1 MRIAA
6 LVLFFIAVSSGA
18 VLAQGQ
24 PADRADPA
32 ARQAEP
38 EEVVVRGRRVGEL
51 RLEVE
56 LKRERAYEI
65 FNEINSSDDFDVSC
79 DKENTSGT
87 RLRRQVCRARF
98 EDDISSDAAR
108 EYMATMFLLC
118 EPTPDQFGGGM
129 SLNTQACMFGGAG
142 ESATASAQAVEGRAL
157 LKRDQMTEEIWRVA
171 RENDEFAQAIL
182 DWYEAN
188 QQYDEAR
195 KRRAD

>member
-6 LVLFFIAVSSGA
+6 LVLFFIAVSSSEGA

-24 PADRADPA
+24 PADRADPIA
-32 ARQAEP
+32 QQEEP

-65 FNEINSSDDFDVSC
+65 FNELNSNDDFDVSC
-79 DKENTSGT
+79 DQENTSGT
-87 RLRRQVCRARF
+87 RLRRHVCRAQF
-98 EDDISSDAAR
+98 ENRISSDTAK
-108 EYMATMFLLC
+108 EYMSTLFSLCQPNAEGFL
-118 EPTPDQFGGGM
+118 D
-129 SLNTQACMFGGAG
+129 TQACMFSGPG
-142 ESATASAQAVEGRAL
+142 ASAKGAAQGVEGQL
-157 LKRDQMTEEIWRVA
+157 PGKREQMTEEIFRVA

-188 QQYDEAR
+188 QQYDAAR